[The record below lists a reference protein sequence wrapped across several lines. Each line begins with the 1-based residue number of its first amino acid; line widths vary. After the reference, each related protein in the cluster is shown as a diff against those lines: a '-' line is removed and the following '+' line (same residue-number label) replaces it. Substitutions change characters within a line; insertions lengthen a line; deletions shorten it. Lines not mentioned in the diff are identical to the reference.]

1 MKNLLNI
8 VFLMVLMICE
18 VIFTTVFADQKNF
31 MNIEVEEPRK
41 LIAVVGD
48 FKIYQ
53 DELDAYSLILQG
65 DKAQSIE
72 DPELLEVLILQFAT
86 QEALAQEAM
95 SRGLDKRLD
104 YIASI
109 KMFAKLFL
117 EDILLEDMV
126 SKGDISLAKIQEEY
140 ARNTVSY
147 EGRRYRFSQI
157 VVKTEEEA
165 KQIIAKIN
173 NGDITFVD
181 AVSEYSLD
189 LETARNNGQYSSLLK
204 TGAINPRILPTI
216 LEMEE
221 GDMSIVPVKS
231 ELGYHILLLNYYQD
245 FKAPSFDE
253 LDEIYLYEIARPAFL
268 EYKHK
273 LQENMKVK
281 ILADNEFFE

>member
-204 TGAINPRILPTI
+204 TGAINPRLLPTI

-281 ILADNEFFE
+281 ILAENEFFE